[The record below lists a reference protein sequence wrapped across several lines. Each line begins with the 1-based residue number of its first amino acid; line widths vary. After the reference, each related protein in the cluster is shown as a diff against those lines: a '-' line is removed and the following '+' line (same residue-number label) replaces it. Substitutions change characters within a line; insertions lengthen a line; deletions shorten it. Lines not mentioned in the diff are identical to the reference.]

1 MRLKNARQFFSEDL
15 ETKKKNKSA
24 ASLKGAGNA
33 ALVNGMEL

>member
-1 MRLKNARQFFSEDL
+1 MHGSFFSEDL
-15 ETKKKNKSA
+15 ETRKKNKSV